1 MTITQR
7 WMLHIGL
14 ATVSW
19 PYQTPHDGAKSSNP
33 TNTHAVLPY
42 QTDGAIDAL
51 MESGGFTLCSLE
63 FYTNASLLL
72 DLTSRMNNC
81 SLSEEHFETTL
92 KLQSL
97 HCISRPLKIQT
108 VHVPPCVLHSVFAI
122 KLDCAHQSI
131 KIKGSACRSNIPQQ
145 GQMLLRNWRV
155 FR

>member
-1 MTITQR
+1 MMVQNQ
-7 WMLHIGL
+7 
-14 ATVSW
+14 AT
-19 PYQTPHDGAKSSNP
+19 PQI
-33 TNTHAVLPY
+33 NTHAVLPY

-51 MESGGFTLCSLE
+51 IESGGFTLCSLE

-108 VHVPPCVLHSVFAI
+108 VHVPSCVLHSVFAI
-122 KLDCAHQSI
+122 KLDWAHQSI
-131 KIKGSACRSNIPQQ
+131 KIKGSACRSNICNSKHDTDLIFGMQP
-145 GQMLLRNWRV
+145 GTNRTERMV
-155 FR
+155 KKK